1 MNKPIFNR
9 YLSFKNPLMQSKKNL
24 SYDNFLKKEKKT
36 CSYLNQFEIKLNN
49 QSNKKEKKIFSNSK
63 KSNNSNSPH
72 LSIAFGKCYNSSNSE
87 KNDSINSFQKKSFT
101 SAKKI
106 NFSYFKNANENI
118 SKISFLGKKK
128 KILSSE
134 EIELEKI
141 KKEKEELKKQK
152 LINQKC
158 YLKSKTYIPMIITPS
173 PLTIFQPFNLSNK
186 YSSKLLKNKIN
197 EIEYEN
203 YQIKKIKV
211 IQNNSS
217 DEKEII
223 NENNNKI
230 NENKNNINIF
240 NTPPKNIETI
250 KYNDDKNINL
260 NENIINVEKDLSL
273 TSRIKKYYEVT
284 KDILDK
290 QRQNE
295 ENLNNIN

>member
-1 MNKPIFNR
+1 
-9 YLSFKNPLMQSKKNL
+9 
-24 SYDNFLKKEKKT
+24 
-36 CSYLNQFEIKLNN
+36 
-49 QSNKKEKKIFSNSK
+49 
-63 KSNNSNSPH
+63 
-72 LSIAFGKCYNSSNSE
+72 
-87 KNDSINSFQKKSFT
+87 
-101 SAKKI
+101 
-106 NFSYFKNANENI
+106 
-118 SKISFLGKKK
+118 
-128 KILSSE
+128 
-134 EIELEKI
+134 
-141 KKEKEELKKQK
+141 
-152 LINQKC
+152 
-158 YLKSKTYIPMIITPS
+158 MIITPS

-211 IQNNSS
+211 IKNNSS